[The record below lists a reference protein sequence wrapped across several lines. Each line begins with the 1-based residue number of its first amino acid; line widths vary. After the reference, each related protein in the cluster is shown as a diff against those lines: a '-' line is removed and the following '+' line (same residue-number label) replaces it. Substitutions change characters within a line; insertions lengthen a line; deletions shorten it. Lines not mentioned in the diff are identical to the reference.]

1 MKGPLKIGLM
11 DSGMG
16 GLSVLKGILKYD
28 AELEVVYYGDL
39 KNSPYGEKEASEILE
54 LVRDVCKRLQEE
66 NVSAILLACNTATS
80 AAAQTLRKEF
90 SIPIFGMEPAIK
102 PAILQNPG
110 KKIAL
115 LATPVTQREKK
126 LQRLKAELGAEE
138 LILPV
143 SCPGL
148 AGLVDKGEFDEA
160 EKYLRPI
167 LKKLREENVENLVL
181 GCTHYIFLKHII
193 LKNFPNVR
201 IYDGN
206 SGTIKHLLNSL
217 QVRQRVSNRSSVS
230 GSVYKLILNSDEEF
244 HFRLATE
251 LLQFENKF

>member
-1 MKGPLKIGLM
+1 MNRKLKIGLM

-16 GLSVLKGILKYD
+16 GLSVLKELLKQN
-28 AELEVVYYGDL
+28 AELEIVYYGDL
-39 KNSPYGEKEASEILE
+39 KNSPYGEKDASEVLE
-54 LVRDVCKRLQEE
+54 LVRSVCNFLQKE

-110 KKIAL
+110 KKVAL
-115 LATPVTQREKK
+115 LATPVTQREDK
-126 LQRLKAELGAEE
+126 LQKLKLELKAEE
-138 LILPV
+138 LILPI

-148 AGLVDKGEFDEA
+148 AGLVDCGKFEEA
-160 EKYLRPI
+160 EKYLQPI
-167 LKKLREENVENLVL
+167 LKNLQDENVENLVL
-181 GCTHYIFLKHII
+181 GCTHYIFLKQII
-193 LKNFPNVR
+193 LNNFPNVK

-217 QVRQRVSNRSSVS
+217 EVPRVILNGSQNNRSI
-230 GSVYKLILNSDEEF
+230 YKLVLNSEKEF
-244 HFRLATE
+244 HFRLASK
-251 LLQFENKF
+251 LLSLKE